1 MIAVARR
8 GSTSF
13 VLGWRLRALHVDPL
27 LVDDRAAWTEE
38 ERRAVGTRGAGP
50 SGGMTS
56 EVVRCYLSRPV
67 SAVVVAE

>member
-27 LVDDRAAWTEE
+27 LVDGRAAWTEE
-38 ERRAVGTRGAGP
+38 QRGAVGTRDGCPG
-50 SGGMTS
+50 
-56 EVVRCYLSRPV
+56 
-67 SAVVVAE
+67 VARYSQPEMANR

>member
-27 LVDDRAAWTEE
+27 LVDGRAAWTEE
-38 ERRAVGTRGAGP
+38 ERGEVGLEVGG
-50 SGGMTS
+50 SGVAS
-56 EVVRCYLSRPV
+56 EVVRCYVSRPK
-67 SAVVVAE
+67 S